1 MLVTS
6 ITMYSGHAFTSQ
18 VKLANSKQTSSA
30 IFGKRARAMKK
41 VKKIFKGDDE
51 VADVAETQTNFPNEG
66 QKVKLSNS
74 RAKDLAKKYQD
85 IDDLEERAFQVL
97 TDLKMVGRS

>member
-1 MLVTS
+1 
-6 ITMYSGHAFTSQ
+6 
-18 VKLANSKQTSSA
+18 
-30 IFGKRARAMKK
+30 MKK

-51 VADVAETQTNFPNEG
+51 VVEVAETPKKKNPNEG

-74 RAKDLAKKYQD
+74 RAKDLAKKYED
-85 IDDLEERAFQVL
+85 IDDLEERAYQVL